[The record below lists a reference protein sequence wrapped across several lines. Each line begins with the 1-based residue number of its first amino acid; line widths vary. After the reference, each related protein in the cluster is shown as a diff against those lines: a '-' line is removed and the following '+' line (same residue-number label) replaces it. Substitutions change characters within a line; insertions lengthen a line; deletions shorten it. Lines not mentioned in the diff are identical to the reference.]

1 MTEGIRAAGG
11 VVWRR
16 GPDGPE
22 VAVVHRPRYD
32 DWSLPKGKLHAGEL
46 HLPAAMREIREE
58 AGVVGAARSSVGGT
72 EYDVDG
78 VGKEVRWWSV
88 RAATEHFAP
97 NDEVDELRWLPPR
110 AALEL
115 VHEPKPLRRW
125 LELPLD
131 AAVVLLVRHA
141 SAGDA
146 STWRGPDSARPLDER
161 GRGQADLIASVLPHF
176 RPVRVLSASPLR
188 CLDTVSPLAAV
199 LGQRVVVDDRFA
211 EASEPVDPER
221 SLLEVAEPGEAVVVC
236 SQGGIIPR
244 ILQALGLEPE
254 RIRARKGS
262 VWVLTLHD
270 GRLVQ
275 AEDDVLA

>member
-1 MTEGIRAAGG
+1 MTERIRAAGG
-11 VVWRR
+11 VVWRP

-32 DWSLPKGKLHAGEL
+32 DWSLPKGKLAPGEL

-58 AGVVGAARSSVGGT
+58 AGVVGVARSGLRTT

-78 VGKEVRWWSV
+78 VGKQVRWWSV
-88 RAATEHFAP
+88 RAVAEHFAP

-115 VHEPKPLRRW
+115 VHEPGPLRRW
-125 LELPLD
+125 LELPLE

-146 STWRGPDSARPLDER
+146 SAWRGPDSARPLDGK
-161 GRGQADLIASVLPHF
+161 GRAQADVLAAVLSHY
-176 RPVRVLSASPLR
+176 RPARVLSASPLR
-188 CLDTVSPLAAV
+188 CLDTVSPLAGA
-199 LGQRVVVDDRFA
+199 LGQRVAVDDRFA
-211 EASEPVDPER
+211 ESSMPVDPEQ
-221 SLLEVAEPGEAVVVC
+221 SLLEVAEPGAAVVVC

-244 ILQALGLEPE
+244 ILAALGVEPE
-254 RIRARKGS
+254 RIRVPKGS
-262 VWVLTLHD
+262 VWALTVHE
-270 GRLVQ
+270 GRLLQ
-275 AEDDVLA
+275 AEDDLLT